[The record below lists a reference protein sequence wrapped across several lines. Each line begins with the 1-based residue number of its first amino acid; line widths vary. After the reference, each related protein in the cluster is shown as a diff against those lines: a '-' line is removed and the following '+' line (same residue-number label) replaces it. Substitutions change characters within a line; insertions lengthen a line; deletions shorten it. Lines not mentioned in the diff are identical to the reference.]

1 MVRRDLKVKQL
12 NIQIEDD
19 QHEWLRQKAFR
30 ERVSMAQVV
39 REIINKSMKEEKLV
53 KKATFRVPEM
63 ERTQLLK
70 VDPSSQTLKP
80 QTPYIELDLT
90 SPDNA
95 IHIDTHCQIEGTP
108 ISVWHGVVRRYYLS
122 PYTDAEAL
130 TSDINAGVFDDLFQ
144 RIVDGSEVEWDGNNF
159 VGRLNEDARDAEE
172 ELEKILEDYVDGS
185 IGLWD
190 AGEWLQDSSD
200 EELGVTAAS
209 TDDEL
214 AKKARELE
222 EEARAEG
229 AIVVWLED
237 ELKERRQALR
247 ESMTT

>member
-1 MVRRDLKVKQL
+1 MKQL

-63 ERTQLLK
+63 ERTELLE
-70 VDPSSQTLKP
+70 VDPSSQSLRP
-80 QTPYIELDLT
+80 QTPYLDLDLT
-90 SPDNA
+90 SPDKP
-95 IHIDTHCQIEGTP
+95 IHIDTCCQIDGTP
-108 ISVWHGVVRRYYLS
+108 ISVWHGIVRRYYLS

-130 TSDINAGVFDDLFQ
+130 TTDINAGVFDDLFQ

-159 VGRLNEDARDAEE
+159 VGRLNEDAREAEE
-172 ELEKILEDYVDGS
+172 ELEQLLEDYVDGS

>member
-1 MVRRDLKVKQL
+1 L
-12 NIQIEDD
+12 NIQIEDN
-19 QHEWLRQKAFR
+19 QHEWLREKGFR

-39 REIINKSMKEEKLV
+39 RQIINKSMKEERLV
-53 KKATFRVPEM
+53 KKAMFRVPEM
-63 ERTQLLK
+63 ERTELLE
-70 VDPSSQTLKP
+70 VDPSSQSLRP
-80 QTPYIELDLT
+80 QTPYLDLDLT
-90 SPDNA
+90 SPDKP
-95 IHIDTHCQIEGTP
+95 IHIDACCQIDGTP
-108 ISVWHGVVRRYYLS
+108 ISVWHGVVRRYWLS
-122 PYTDAEAL
+122 PKTDAEAL
-130 TSDINAGVFDDLFQ
+130 TTDINAGVFDDLFQ
-144 RIVDGSEVEWDGNNF
+144 RIVDGSEVEWDGANY
-159 VGRLNEDARDAEE
+159 VGRLNEDARAAEE
-172 ELEKILEDYVDGS
+172 ELEKLLDDYADGT
-185 IGLWD
+185 IGLWE

-200 EELGVTAAS
+200 EDLGVTATS

>member
-1 MVRRDLKVKQL
+1 M
-12 NIQIEDD
+12 N
-19 QHEWLRQKAFR
+19 
-30 ERVSMAQVV
+30 SMD
-39 REIINKSMKEEKLV
+39 IIMKEERLV
-53 KKATFRVPEM
+53 KKAMFRVPEIM
-63 ERTQLLK
+63 ERTGLLK
-70 VDPSSQTLKP
+70 VDPSSQSLRP
-80 QTPYIELDLT
+80 QTPYLELDLT
-90 SPDNA
+90 SPDKQ
-95 IHIDTHCQIEGTP
+95 IHIDTYCQIDGTP

-130 TSDINAGVFDDLFQ
+130 TTDINAGVFDDLFQ
-144 RIVDGSEVEWDGNNF
+144 RIVDGSEVEWDGANY
-159 VGRLNEDARDAEE
+159 VGRLNEDARAAEE
-172 ELEKILEDYVDGS
+172 ELEKLLDDYADGT

-200 EELGVTAAS
+200 EDLGVTATS
-209 TDDEL
+209 TDEEL

>member
-1 MVRRDLKVKQL
+1 MKQL

-53 KKATFRVPEM
+53 KKATFRVPEIM
-63 ERTQLLK
+63 ERTELLK
-70 VDPSSQTLKP
+70 VDPSSNSLKP

-95 IHIDTHCQIEGTP
+95 IHIDTYCQIDGTP
-108 ISVWHGVVRRYYLS
+108 ISVWHGIVRRYYLS

-130 TSDINAGVFDDLFQ
+130 TTDINAGVFDDLFQ

-159 VGRLNEDARDAEE
+159 VGRLNEDAREAEE
-172 ELEKILEDYVDGS
+172 DLEQLLEDYVDGS

-200 EELGVTAAS
+200 EELGVTATS
-209 TDDEL
+209 TDEDL

>member
-1 MVRRDLKVKQL
+1 M
-12 NIQIEDD
+12 
-19 QHEWLRQKAFR
+19 
-30 ERVSMAQVV
+30 
-39 REIINKSMKEEKLV
+39 
-53 KKATFRVPEM
+53 
-63 ERTQLLK
+63 
-70 VDPSSQTLKP
+70 
-80 QTPYIELDLT
+80 
-90 SPDNA
+90 
-95 IHIDTHCQIEGTP
+95 
-108 ISVWHGVVRRYYLS
+108 
-122 PYTDAEAL
+122 
-130 TSDINAGVFDDLFQ
+130 
-144 RIVDGSEVEWDGNNF
+144 
-159 VGRLNEDARDAEE
+159 
-172 ELEKILEDYVDGS
+172 DGS

>member
-1 MVRRDLKVKQL
+1 M
-12 NIQIEDD
+12 
-19 QHEWLRQKAFR
+19 
-30 ERVSMAQVV
+30 
-39 REIINKSMKEEKLV
+39 
-53 KKATFRVPEM
+53 
-63 ERTQLLK
+63 
-70 VDPSSQTLKP
+70 
-80 QTPYIELDLT
+80 
-90 SPDNA
+90 
-95 IHIDTHCQIEGTP
+95 
-108 ISVWHGVVRRYYLS
+108 
-122 PYTDAEAL
+122 
-130 TSDINAGVFDDLFQ
+130 FDDLFQ

-159 VGRLNEDARDAEE
+159 VGRLNEDAREAEE
-172 ELEKILEDYVDGS
+172 ELEQLLEDYVDGS